1 MNRFDKPVQYD
12 YSFDRYMPQF
22 TLPNFQLL
30 AGALEGQEQKQAQ
43 FEELA
48 NKLPQYIQSGT
59 IEDIDPITG
68 QKVSFSYGDTESYNL
83 LAEKNKQ
90 LQAEMEAA
98 FQTGDMAIINQV
110 RNKVMREVQK
120 IHGPT
125 GWATGLQKRYDDH
138 IKYLE
143 SIQKRADEDPD
154 WGAVNKNFATRQY
167 LANIGK
173 HDPAA
178 QNFRNVNA
186 PLMYAYTNIEKEIQ
200 DFAAKTGDQKVKIE
214 RKPDDSGWQITE
226 GREEATPE
234 AIASIE
240 AFINNPRLNE
250 QYKVERYNMFNA
262 AGGLDKINA
271 GMADYNQGLDLRTQL
286 MNKAKDLLAKP
297 NKTKDEEEQL
307 TEAYLMLGFAKPEMK
322 DGVRVINT
330 VQAEQTLRDAPD
342 DYFELKKI
350 NDPVGFAQK
359 QLENRYMLSGKGAL
373 DVGYEYTLTRDPYWV
388 AYQKRGW
395 DIELEDYKQSF
406 TNQPQFGS
414 FLSGDVNTDPIETV
428 NSLQQAQ
435 QNLDGLQQ
443 GYQTNLGS
451 YFMNSKLS
459 PIEQAKDILKNGSM
473 IMQKAG
479 QIASIFKLGMTVAQ
493 LGQELIKIGIPE
505 ENVRN
510 GNIQKLHDDLTSN
523 DFQRQYQGLQNA
535 QVEANN
541 KRAEAEQI
549 VFDND
554 GLFKDRN
561 SLSYVSPFDPKN
573 QSYITKTEA
582 PSREGRSKTT
592 TYTYNNALQYSVNG
606 NNYVISKGEA
616 DWLFSKPYNELTP
629 YQKQHRDA
637 ITVTIAKT
645 PEAQKVPAQ
654 KSLVTV
660 FNKGKTADVLTLLQT
675 HLNVERDILSQIAQQ
690 EVYTKQNVNILDP
703 RDIKVTVGGLGIGDN
718 GLPVVELKLSRA
730 KEGGEALQQGAA
742 VKIPLSSLTT
752 EEFGD
757 KAIKNAFFDDATTN
771 IGEWKAT
778 ETDKYNAGQIA
789 FYYETGSSLT
799 LQNAAVQTMK
809 REKNNTEKPIKQF
822 SATKDNQKFSW
833 IIYGIKDGQGRI
845 SFDVRKIEDN
855 KPVSVK
861 NGKFQNIQDAQSWV
875 GYLLTQ
881 PSWIETVRIKPETD
895 TRKVKIN
902 D

>member
-68 QKVSFSYGDTESYNL
+68 KKVSFSYGDTESYNL
-83 LAEKNKQ
+83 LVEKNKQ

-143 SIQKRADEDPD
+143 SIQKRADEDAD
-154 WGAVNKNFATRQY
+154 WNAVNRKYAERQY

-200 DFAAKTGDQKVKIE
+200 DFASKTGDQKVKIE

-250 QYKVERYNMFNA
+250 QYKIERYNMFNA

-271 GMADYNQGLDLRTQL
+271 GMADYNKGLDLRTQL

-297 NKTKDEEEQL
+297 NKTKAEEEQL

-330 VQAEQTLRDAPD
+330 VQAEQTLRDAPS

-388 AYQKRGW
+388 AYQKRSW

-406 TNQPQFGS
+406 TNQPQFGTFS
-414 FLSGDVNTDPIETV
+414 SGDVNTDPIETV

-435 QNLDGLQQ
+435 QNLDDLQQ
-443 GYQTNLGS
+443 GYQTNLGL
-451 YFMNSKLS
+451 YFINSKLN
-459 PIEQAKDILKNGSM
+459 PTEQMNDILKNSSM
-473 IMQKAG
+473 IMRKAG
-479 QIASIFKLGMTVAQ
+479 QIASIFKPGMTVAQ
-493 LGQELIKIGIPE
+493 LGQELIRIGIPE
-505 ENVRN
+505 QNVRN

-554 GLFKDRN
+554 GLFKDLDLGFSYKLFDPN
-561 SLSYVSPFDPKN
+561 NESYVTKRSAQGGGSATVGDYKYKN
-573 QSYITKTEA
+573 AMKYNVGKEEYI
-582 PSREGRSKTT
+582 
-592 TYTYNNALQYSVNG
+592 
-606 NNYVISKGEA
+606 ISKGEA

-660 FNKGKTADVLTLLQT
+660 FGKGNTADVLNLLQT
-675 HLNVERDILSQIAQQ
+675 HLNVSRDVLSQIPQQ
-690 EVYTKQNVNILDP
+690 EIYTKQGVNILDP
-703 RDIKVTVGGLGIGDN
+703 KDIKVTVGGLGIGDN

-730 KEGGEALQQGAA
+730 KEGGEPLQQGAT

-757 KAIKNAFFDDATTN
+757 RAIKDAFFDDAITN
-771 IGEWKAT
+771 TGEWRAT

-799 LQNAAVQTMK
+799 LQNAAVQQMR
-809 REKNNTEKPIKQF
+809 REKNNTEKPIKEF

-833 IIYGIKDGQGRI
+833 IIYGIKDAQGRI
-845 SFDVRKIEDN
+845 SFDVRKIEGN

-881 PSWIETVRIKPETD
+881 PNWIETVRIKPETD